1 MEKALNNRLI
11 LWLVLFGLFV
21 GCDHP
26 RPKEK
31 SAVQNDDVVIGA
43 EEKAEEETAA
53 EPVLSETECYFESL
67 ELIDIQSVNENVLV
81 ELKYA
86 TTDNFTGKILYADF
100 SRAYLQRDAAEKL
113 SVAQQNLENL
123 HPGFRLLAY
132 DAARPFSVQEIMW
145 KAVQGTPYSRYVA
158 HPERKSLHNYGAAV
172 DLTVVDSS
180 KIPLDMGTPFD
191 YFGGKASIHN
201 EDSLIR
207 IGQLT
212 PQQVENRK
220 LLRKVMQE
228 AGFIPIR
235 GEWWHFNACS
245 LQEAQERYSLI
256 E

>member
-1 MEKALNNRLI
+1 MEKALNNRLA

-21 GCDHP
+21 GCDCP

-31 SAVQNDDVVIGA
+31 AVEQSGSGVLVA
-43 EEKAEEETAA
+43 EEKAEEKTADK
-53 EPVLSETECYFESL
+53 PILSETERYFESL
-67 ELIDIQSVNENVLV
+67 GLVDIQSVNENILV

-86 TTDNFTGKILYADF
+86 VTDNFTEKILYVDF

-113 SVAQQNLENL
+113 SVAQQNLETL

-145 KAVQGTPYSRYVA
+145 EAVQGTPQRRYVA

-245 LQEAQERYSLI
+245 LHEAQERYSLI